1 MAINGKL
8 HKILEA
14 GICAPSGDNT
24 QPWKFIVRD
33 NVVELYNVPDKDQSL
48 YNFAQN
54 ASMIAH
60 GALIENIVIASQAT
74 GLRPAVTLFPN
85 AGDPN
90 LIASIVFEETQP
102 QENGLCPYIS
112 RRATNRKPYKTKPL
126 TQGQK
131 DTLMSAVRDLG
142 GNLIIKDDPD
152 AKEILARALSKNE
165 QLVFENAILHK
176 FFFSHIHGSNEQIM
190 NAGGGFP
197 IKTLELPLPLTFAF
211 SLFRIR
217 PILKFFNLLGLS
229 RSIPRQTAKNYV
241 ASSAFGAIVFPDNTR
256 KDFFEGGRALE
267 RVWLEAT
274 RMNLSMQPL
283 TGILFLWQRLL
294 AGTTKELSPRH
305 QEYIRESYQELE
317 RTFGTQGKTIIFIFR
332 IGEGDAP
339 SALTPRLPL
348 DSFIA

>member
-24 QPWKFIVRD
+24 QPWKFIVR
-33 NVVELYNVPDKDQSL
+33 NNFIELWNIPERDQSL
-48 YNFAQN
+48 YNFKQN

-60 GALIENIVIASQAT
+60 GALIENIAIASKAI
-74 GLRPAVTLFPN
+74 GLRPAITLFPN
-85 AGDPN
+85 LGNPDH
-90 LIASIVFEETQP
+90 IASMIFEENQP
-102 QENGLCPYIS
+102 QDEGLFPYIYQ
-112 RRATNRKPYKTKPL
+112 RATNRKPYKTELL
-126 TQGQK
+126 TQDQK
-131 DTLMSAVRDLG
+131 NTLMSAVRDLG
-142 GNLIIKDDPD
+142 GNLIVKDDPGS
-152 AKEILARALSKNE
+152 KEVLARALSKNE
-165 QLVFENAILHK
+165 QLVFENTILHK
-176 FFFSHIHGSNEQIM
+176 FFFGHIHKSNAQIM
-190 NAGGGFP
+190 RAGGGFP
-197 IKTLELPLPLTFAF
+197 IKTLELPPPLIFAF

-217 PILKFFNLLGLS
+217 SILKFFNILGLS
-229 RSIPRQTAKNYV
+229 RSIPRQTAKSYR
-241 ASSAFGAIVFPDNTR
+241 ASSAFGAIVFPDNTH
-256 KDFFEGGRALE
+256 KDFLEGGRALE

-294 AGTTKELSPRH
+294 AGATKELSPRH
-305 QEYIRESYQELE
+305 QEYIRESYQDLE

-332 IGEGDAP
+332 IGAGDAP